1 MAQKVDVRF
10 VDDLDGSEASGTV
23 SFALDGRAYEI
34 DLSEENAAKLRD
46 SLATFVAAARRTG
59 SRRPRSQRS
68 STSEPPAT
76 PARPSREATAA
87 VRTWAREN
95 GHEVSE
101 RGRIPKAVIEAYN
114 SAHGVVG
121 LSRSARA
128 EAPGTGRP
136 PVPRLPEGALLP

>member
-1 MAQKVDVRF
+1 MAQKVDVLF

-68 STSEPPAT
+68 STSEAPAA

-114 SAHGVVG
+114 SAH
-121 LSRSARA
+121 
-128 EAPGTGRP
+128 
-136 PVPRLPEGALLP
+136 

>member
-34 DLSEENAAKLRD
+34 DLSDDNAARLRD
-46 SLATFVAAARRTG
+46 ALATFVAAARRTG
-59 SRRPRSQRS
+59 GRRSRGQRS
-68 STSEPPAT
+68 STSEAPSA

-87 VRTWAREN
+87 IRTWAREN

-101 RGRIPKAVIEAYN
+101 RGRIPKAVVEAYQ
-114 SAHGVVG
+114 SAH
-121 LSRSARA
+121 
-128 EAPGTGRP
+128 
-136 PVPRLPEGALLP
+136 